1 MVFCNGRVVGFP
13 GKGNDNRTGK
23 KKMLGEMGVELM
35 TLGTEHANIYL

>member
-23 KKMLGEMGVELM
+23 KKMVGEMGVEPM
-35 TLGTEHANIYL
+35 TIATEHADIDL